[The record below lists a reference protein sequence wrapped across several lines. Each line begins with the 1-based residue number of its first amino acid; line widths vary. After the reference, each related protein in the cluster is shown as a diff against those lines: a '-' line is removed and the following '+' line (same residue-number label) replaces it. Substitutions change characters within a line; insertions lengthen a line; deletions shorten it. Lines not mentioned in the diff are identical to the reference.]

1 MESITAKV
9 VPGKKIS
16 IDFSVVPA
24 GIFLLEASSFL
35 TEFLKSHVAELWKL
49 VLART
54 VHFIFLLILTYL
66 TNKLFKLKQI
76 SQLYFNKIILLG
88 LLLSGLSLT
97 AYHVVF
103 DLLKIPTFTVP
114 HTMIVVIL
122 HGAFWFPVLMVIG
135 GSRTE
140 IINAFNGYEERLL
153 IQTRKS
159 FKKSADFQAKQ
170 GQIEDEIRSELISQS
185 NQINHL
191 ISKIDISQELTEVN
205 NNIQKI
211 LSGKALRT
219 LSLKLGNSVNDNSQS
234 TILGQNLHS
243 LLMVSKQFRILYRST
258 AKSAPLIPAIYVGL
272 LVALTL
278 PAYINFF
285 TVVEILKSLPL
296 LAFLAF
302 ILARFNVKVLKSD
315 SENAIL
321 KSSLLILLIG
331 YLPFILNQ
339 FGQQVNTNPNTSFP
353 IFITG
358 ITFPFGYQFLI
369 RFLQII
375 QPKAISLMQG
385 DQLEASNSLRTA
397 INSIVTEELIQTT
410 SHRWAVYI
418 HGKVLTK
425 LAATSLK
432 LEQSMLANDRD
443 VFFTTLSNIQKLL
456 ENPAANFDET
466 PLTLENEIKTR
477 LNPWEGLLNISVHID
492 PSLISIQNERIRNL
506 GEAVEEIISNSIRHG
521 GAQTITLKITPINQ
535 IEIQVL
541 VEDDAVNR
549 PSTHPVRVG
558 LGTKIF
564 NLVSDG
570 RWTHSYN
577 NLSSQFKMIVAIAE

>member
-1 MESITAKV
+1 MESIASKV

-16 IDFSVVPA
+16 IDFSAIPA

-35 TEFLKSHVAELWKL
+35 TEFLKSHVAELWRL
-49 VLART
+49 SLARAI
-54 VHFIFLLILTYL
+54 HFIFLLTITYL
-66 TNKLFKLKQI
+66 TRRFFKLKKI
-76 SQLYFNKIILLG
+76 DELYFSQIILLG
-88 LLLSGLSLT
+88 LFLGSLSLT
-97 AYHVVF
+97 AYHLTF
-103 DLLKIPTFTVP
+103 DLLNIPTFTIP
-114 HTMIVVIL
+114 HTIIVVIL
-122 HGAFWFPVLMVIG
+122 HGSFWFPILMVIG

-159 FKKSADFQAKQ
+159 FKKSVDFQIKQ
-170 GQIEDEIRSELISQS
+170 KQIENEIRSELITQS
-185 NQINHL
+185 SQINNL
-191 ISKIDISQELTEVN
+191 ISKIDTSHDLIEIN
-205 NNIQKI
+205 NNVQKI
-211 LSGKALRT
+211 LSGKELRT
-219 LSLKLGNSVNDNSQS
+219 LSLKLGNSVNNNSQS

-243 LLMVSKQFRILYRST
+243 LLMVSKQFRILYRAT
-258 AKSAPLIPAIYVGL
+258 AKSAPLLPVFYVGL

-296 LAFLAF
+296 LALLAY
-302 ILARFNVKVLKSD
+302 ILARLNVKVLKSA
-315 SENAIL
+315 SNNAIL

-339 FGQQVNTNPNTSFP
+339 IGQQIDTNPNTSFP
-353 IFITG
+353 LFITG
-358 ITFPFGYQFLI
+358 ITFPFGYHFLI

-375 QPKAISLMQG
+375 QPRAISLMQG
-385 DQLEASNSLRTA
+385 DQLQASKSLQIA
-397 INSIVTEELIQTT
+397 INNIVTEELIQTT

-432 LEQSMLANDRD
+432 LEQSMLTNDRD
-443 VFFTTLSNIQKLL
+443 AFITALTNIQKLL
-456 ENPAANFDET
+456 DNPAENFDET
-466 PLTLENEIKTR
+466 PLTLENEIRTR
-477 LNPWEGLLNISVHID
+477 LNPWEGLLDISIHID
-492 PSLISIQNERIRNL
+492 PSLVSIQNERIRNL

-521 GAQTITLKITPINQ
+521 GAQKITLKIAPINQ

-541 VEDDAVNR
+541 VEDDAVNK
-549 PSTHPVRVG
+549 PSLSPVRVG
-558 LGTKIF
+558 LGTRIF

-570 RWTHSYN
+570 RWSLTHN
-577 NLSSQFKMIVAIAE
+577 GFNGQFKMIVAIGE

>member
-1 MESITAKV
+1 M
-9 VPGKKIS
+9 
-16 IDFSVVPA
+16 
-24 GIFLLEASSFL
+24 
-35 TEFLKSHVAELWKL
+35 
-49 VLART
+49 
-54 VHFIFLLILTYL
+54 
-66 TNKLFKLKQI
+66 
-76 SQLYFNKIILLG
+76 
-88 LLLSGLSLT
+88 
-97 AYHVVF
+97 
-103 DLLKIPTFTVP
+103 P
-114 HTMIVVIL
+114 HTIIVVAL

-153 IQTRKS
+153 VQTRKS
-159 FKKSADFQAKQ
+159 FKKSADFHAQQ
-170 GQIEDEIRSELISQS
+170 SQIEDEIRSELNIQS
-185 NQINHL
+185 SQINNL
-191 ISKIDISQELTEVN
+191 ITKIDTSQDLTEVN
-205 NNIQKI
+205 NNVQKI
-211 LSGKALRT
+211 LSGKELRT

-258 AKSAPLIPAIYVGL
+258 AKSAPLIPVIYVGL

-285 TVVEILKSLPL
+285 TVVEIFRSLPL
-296 LAFLAF
+296 LALLAY
-302 ILARFNVKVLKSD
+302 ILARFNIKVLKSD
-315 SENAIL
+315 SKYAIL

-339 FGQQVNTNPNTSFP
+339 IGQQVNTNPNTSFP
-353 IFITG
+353 LFITG
-358 ITFPFGYQFLI
+358 ITFPFGYHFLI

-375 QPKAISLMQG
+375 QPRAISLMHG
-385 DQLEASNSLRTA
+385 DQLEASKSLRIA
-397 INSIVTEELIQTT
+397 INNIVTEELIQTT

-432 LEQSMLANDRD
+432 LEQTMLANDRD
-443 VFFTTLSNIQKLL
+443 AFITALTNIQNLL

-466 PLTLENEIKTR
+466 PLSLENEIKTR
-477 LNPWEGLLNISVHID
+477 LNPWEGLLDISIHID
-492 PSLISIQNERIRNL
+492 PSLTSIQNERIRNL

-521 GAQTITLKITPINQ
+521 GAQKIALRITPINQ
-535 IEIQVL
+535 IEIEVL
-541 VEDDAVNR
+541 VEDDAVNK
-549 PSTHPVRVG
+549 PLPYPTRVG

-570 RWTHSYN
+570 RWALTHN
-577 NLSSQFKMIVAIAE
+577 GLNSQFKMIVAIAE